1 MCSASQR
8 LQPVDNTP
16 ALYMARWNL
25 EEVKELESEIT
36 QQIVMRIRSPY
47 MLFCTLFI
55 LWYSDLTMLHEPRHN
70 YMGNAA
76 VSSNITCLNWNH
88 TSRWKYSR
96 LIAIPRSNHL
106 RYQEIASVNLF
117 PLWHLTSIYAG
128 YKGHPLSPFYETWI
142 ASDLSPHFAFNSLY
156 LIQQMVILT
165 SYNMFF
171 SFMTQGPQS

>member
-1 MCSASQR
+1 
-8 LQPVDNTP
+8 
-16 ALYMARWNL
+16 MARGTLKKSRNL
-25 EEVKELESEIT
+25 NLRSPSKSLWGWAIET
-36 QQIVMRIRSPY
+36 RSPY
-47 MLFCTLFI
+47 MWFCTLFI
-55 LWYSDLTMLHEPRHN
+55 PWCCDLTVLHELRHN

-106 RYQEIASVNLF
+106 SYQEIASVNLF

-165 SYNMFF
+165 SYNKFF
-171 SFMTQGPQS
+171 SFMTQGPQPWRKYNVAFFAVRYS